1 MLSERRA
8 VIVTGG
14 AHGIGAAIVRHFAMH
29 GDAVAIADV
38 NSERGKA
45 LEDALRADGN
55 SALFVRTDVADENSV
70 RDMVSCVL
78 SEWGRIDVLCN
89 NAGIEIYRPAHEY
102 SSVEWDRV
110 LDINL
115 RGAFLC
121 AKYAFPALLRCH
133 GAIVNIA
140 SVQAFASEPLLA
152 AYAASKAGLLAFTRG
167 MAIECAR
174 DGVRVNAVCPG
185 AVHTG
190 LMDAYL
196 KSQSDPDAML
206 QSISKAIP
214 MGRIGQAEDIAGVVW
229 FLASPEASYVTGAFL
244 AVDGGVLAKIAL

>member
-1 MLSERRA
+1 
-8 VIVTGG
+8 
-14 AHGIGAAIVRHFAMH
+14 
-29 GDAVAIADV
+29 
-38 NSERGKA
+38 
-45 LEDALRADGN
+45 
-55 SALFVRTDVADENSV
+55 
-70 RDMVSCVL
+70 
-78 SEWGRIDVLCN
+78 
-89 NAGIEIYRPAHEY
+89 
-102 SSVEWDRV
+102 
-110 LDINL
+110 
-115 RGAFLC
+115 
-121 AKYAFPALLRCH
+121 
-133 GAIVNIA
+133 
-140 SVQAFASEPLLA
+140 
-152 AYAASKAGLLAFTRG
+152 LLAFTRG